1 MIIMSEAWTD
11 DQIELLDYSLT
22 NILNT
27 FQDVD
32 HFKSTCYYIAVPFSI
47 GYRLFDVKCQTLQK
61 AITQA
66 LEILK
71 KQEIDRVNIEIDGGF
86 PVLTIFLETGPTII
100 IEDIITGKMITSIQL

>member
-1 MIIMSEAWTD
+1 MFIMSETWTD

-22 NILNT
+22 NILDT

-32 HFKSTCYYIAVPFSI
+32 HFKSKCYYIAVPFSI
-47 GYRLFDVKCQTLQK
+47 GYRLFDIKCQTLQK

-86 PVLTIFLETGPTII
+86 PVLTVFLETGPTII